1 MISKYGYDYS
11 VIPVPPLMSDDDV
24 SHVECYTVYMCVFP
38 QSLCSTL
45 CADPTLNIDNL
56 RLVMV
61 SVKDWYHLG
70 MLHGGLNIPL
80 AVCGNIQSSHVYKTE
95 EEKKEALL
103 LYYLLNS
110 PKASWQHVVGA
121 LHYWEE
127 VTALKAAKAFLKYTH
142 GQFLII
148 LHVHV
153 HVHRKLCTAT
163 TSIQE
168 GKQPT
173 HTRHIHLHVHV
184 IHNT

>member
-11 VIPVPPLMSDDDV
+11 VVPVPPLMSDDDV

-38 QSLCSTL
+38 QSLCPTL

-70 MLHGGLNIPL
+70 WYIGGLDLPG
-80 AVCGNIQSSHVYKTE
+80 AVCDDIRSSHVYKTE

-110 PKASWQHVVGA
+110 PKASWQYVVGA
-121 LHYWEE
+121 LHYMEE
-127 VTALKAAKAFLKYTH
+127 VTALKAAKAFLKYTR
-142 GQFLII
+142 GQLLII
-148 LHVHV
+148 LQYMYMYIENC
-153 HVHRKLCTAT
+153 L
-163 TSIQE
+163 
-168 GKQPT
+168 
-173 HTRHIHLHVHV
+173 
-184 IHNT
+184 

>member
-38 QSLCSTL
+38 QSLCPTL

-61 SVKDWYHLG
+61 SVKDWFWLGYHS
-70 MLHGGLNIPL
+70 GGLDLPT
-80 AVCGNIQSSHVYKTE
+80 AVCDDIESSHVYKTE

-121 LHYWEE
+121 LHYREE
-127 VTALKAAKAFLKYTH
+127 MTALKAAKTFLKYTR

-148 LHVHV
+148 LQYMYIYIENCV
-153 HVHRKLCTAT
+153 
-163 TSIQE
+163 
-168 GKQPT
+168 
-173 HTRHIHLHVHV
+173 
-184 IHNT
+184 

>member
-11 VIPVPPLMSDDDV
+11 VVPVPPLMSDDDV

-38 QSLCSTL
+38 QSLCPTL

-61 SVKDWYHLG
+61 SVKNWYLLG
-70 MLHGGLNIPL
+70 MYGGVLNVPV
-80 AVCGNIQSSHVYKTE
+80 AVFDDIRSSHVYKTE

-103 LYYLLNS
+103 LHYLLNS
-110 PKASWQHVVGA
+110 PKASWQHIVGA

-127 VTALKAAKAFLKYTH
+127 VTALKAAKAFLKYTR

-148 LHVHV
+148 YSGYVHV
-153 HVHRKLCTAT
+153 HVHRIAT
-163 TSIQE
+163 ISIQE

-173 HTRHIHLHVHV
+173 HTRHIHLHVRV
-184 IHNT
+184 VHNT